1 MLTSTLKAPPRPG
14 NMCGTGVSVS
24 AVGIAELQLNL
35 QLMMRIFALLNDLLN
50 LT

>member
-14 NMCGTGVSVS
+14 NMWSTGVSVA
-24 AVGIAELQLNL
+24 AVGIAEFHLNL
-35 QLMMRIFALLNDLLN
+35 LLIMRIFALLNDLLI